1 MLRMDQYAYI
11 RIAKRVYGKSIRQ
24 IRRETGHSRNTIRK
38 VLREEPYVYCRREH
52 QPYPVLGPYL
62 NIIDKWLEQDKERP
76 KKQRHT
82 ARRIYHRLVEEQG
95 FQGSENTVR
104 RYVREAKVRLGVG
117 APRAFIPLEPELGQ
131 EAEVDWGTAL
141 AVISGQVGRY
151 KFFCMRSKSSGKHF
165 VQFYPCERQQAFFDG
180 QIQAFRFFGGV
191 FPVLIYDNLTTAVQ
205 KVLRGKKRLEQEAF
219 TRFHAYYNFT
229 PRFCNVASGHEKGGV
244 EGLIGYV
251 RRNYLVPI
259 PEAASLEELNQKV
272 LKQCLAYGEHR
283 LQGRENTV
291 NEMFEQEKSYLLPL
305 PEIAFSN
312 IQTTDTKVDRYST
325 VIVDKNR
332 YSVPTRYAGLKV
344 KVSLGVNQVE
354 IFRDGVRVASHRRLY
369 GNNKWSLDPDHYL
382 ELIQRR
388 PEAFNSARPIRQWR
402 TKWPSCLERLLE
414 RFQHSQGET
423 KGIKDFISVLMLYRD
438 YRADEVEAAV
448 EKALDVHISCSQG
461 VKHLLL
467 PCAQSSSGS
476 AQSLESWPALPPAD
490 VSVYGQLGGV
500 K

>member
-1 MLRMDQYAYI
+1 
-11 RIAKRVYGKSIRQ
+11 
-24 IRRETGHSRNTIRK
+24 
-38 VLREEPYVYCRREH
+38 VLREEPYGYCKREH

-62 NIIDKWLEQDKERP
+62 GVIDKWLEQDKERP

-82 ARRIYHRLVEEQG
+82 ARRIYRRLVEEHS

-117 APRAFIPLEPELGQ
+117 ASRAFIPLEPELGQ

-141 AVISGQVGRY
+141 AAISGEVGRY

-180 QIQAFRFFGGV
+180 HIQAFAFFGGV
-191 FPVLIYDNLTTAVQ
+191 FPVLIYDNLTAAVK
-205 KVLRGKKRLEQEAF
+205 KVLQGKRRIEQEAF

-229 PRFCNVASGHEKGGV
+229 PRFCNVASAHEKGGV

-272 LKQCLAYGEHR
+272 LKQCLAYGDHR
-283 LQGRENTV
+283 LQGREKTV
-291 NEMFEQEKSYLLPL
+291 KELFEEEKPCLLPL
-305 PEIAFSN
+305 PGVPYSN
-312 IQTTDTKVDRYST
+312 IQTTDSKVDRYST

-332 YSVPTRYAGLKV
+332 YSVPTRYAGLKA
-344 KVSLGVNQVE
+344 KVSLRVNHVE

-388 PEAFNSARPIRQWR
+388 PEAFHSARPIRQWR
-402 TKWPSCLERLLE
+402 PKWPSCLERLLK
-414 RFQHSQGET
+414 RFQQSQGET

-448 EKALDVHISCSQG
+448 EKALEMRISCSQG

-467 PCAQSSSGS
+467 PCSDTSSPSP
-476 AQSLESWPALPPAD
+476 QSLESWPALPPAD
-490 VSVYGQLGGV
+490 VSVYGQLGEV
-500 K
+500 LCR

>member
-1 MLRMDQYAYI
+1 MLKMDQYGYI

-24 IRRETGHSRNTIRK
+24 IQKETGHSRNTIRK
-38 VLREEPYVYCRREH
+38 VLREEPYGYCKREH
-52 QPYPVLGPYL
+52 QPYPVLGPYID
-62 NIIDKWLEQDKERP
+62 IIDRWLEQDKQWP

-82 ARRIYHRLVEEQG
+82 ARRIYHRLVEEHS
-95 FQGSENTVR
+95 FQGSETTVR

-117 APRAFIPLEPELGQ
+117 VTKAFIPLDPELGQ

-141 AVISGQVGRY
+141 AVISGQMGRY
-151 KFFCMRSKSSGKHF
+151 KFFCMRSKFSGKHF

-180 QIQAFRFFGGV
+180 HIQAFAFLGGV
-191 FPVLIYDNLTTAVQ
+191 FPVLIYDNLTTAVK
-205 KVLRGKKRLEQEAF
+205 KVLHGKRRVEQEAF
-219 TRFHAYYNFT
+219 ARFHAYYNFT
-229 PRFCNVASGHEKGGV
+229 PRFCNVASAHEKGGV

-259 PEAASLEELNQKV
+259 PEAANLEELNQKV

-283 LQGRENTV
+283 LQGREKTV
-291 NEMFEQEKSYLLPL
+291 NELFEQEKSYLLAL

-312 IQTTDTKVDRYST
+312 IQTTDGKVDRYST

-344 KVSLGVNQVE
+344 KVSLSVNQVE

-402 TKWPSCLERLLE
+402 AKWPSCLERLLE
-414 RFQHSQGET
+414 RFQQSQGET

-448 EKALDVHISCSQG
+448 EKALEVRISCSQG

-467 PCAQSSSGS
+467 SSCKNSSGS
-476 AQSLESWPALPPAD
+476 PQSLDSWPALPPAD

-500 K
+500 

>member
-1 MLRMDQYAYI
+1 MDQYGYI

-24 IRRETGHSRNTIRK
+24 IQKETGHSRNTIRK
-38 VLREEPYVYCRREH
+38 VLREEPYGYCKREH
-52 QPYPVLGPYL
+52 QPYPVLGPYID
-62 NIIDKWLEQDKERP
+62 IIDRWLEQDKQWP

-82 ARRIYHRLVEEQG
+82 ARRIYHRLVEEHS
-95 FQGSENTVR
+95 FQGSETTVR

-117 APRAFIPLEPELGQ
+117 VTKAFIPLDPELGQ

-141 AVISGQVGRY
+141 AVISGQMGRY

-180 QIQAFRFFGGV
+180 HIQAFAFFGGV
-191 FPVLIYDNLTTAVQ
+191 FPVLIYDNLTTAVK
-205 KVLRGKKRLEQEAF
+205 KVLHGKRRVEQEAF
-219 TRFHAYYNFT
+219 ARFHAYYNFT
-229 PRFCNVASGHEKGGV
+229 PRFCNVASAHEKGGV

-259 PEAASLEELNQKV
+259 PEAANFEELNQKV
-272 LKQCLAYGEHR
+272 LKQCLAYGDHR

-291 NEMFEQEKSYLLPL
+291 NEIFEGEKSHLLPL
-305 PEIAFSN
+305 PEIPFSN
-312 IQTTDTKVDRYST
+312 IQTTDGKVDRYST

-344 KVSLGVNQVE
+344 KVSLSVNQVE

-402 TKWPSCLERLLE
+402 AKWPSCLERLLE
-414 RFQHSQGET
+414 RFQQSQGET

-448 EKALDVHISCSQG
+448 EKALEVHISCSQG

-467 PCAQSSSGS
+467 PSCKNSSGS
-476 AQSLESWPALPPAD
+476 PQSLDSWPALPPAD

-500 K
+500 

>member
-1 MLRMDQYAYI
+1 M
-11 RIAKRVYGKSIRQ
+11 
-24 IRRETGHSRNTIRK
+24 
-38 VLREEPYVYCRREH
+38 
-52 QPYPVLGPYL
+52 
-62 NIIDKWLEQDKERP
+62 
-76 KKQRHT
+76 
-82 ARRIYHRLVEEQG
+82 
-95 FQGSENTVR
+95 GSEPTVR
-104 RYVREAKVRLGVG
+104 RYVREAKVRLGVS
-117 APRAFIPLEPELGQ
+117 APKAFIPLEPELGQ

-141 AVISGQVGRY
+141 AAISGQVGRY

-180 QIQAFRFFGGV
+180 HIQAFRFFGGV
-191 FPVLIYDNLTTAVQ
+191 FPVLIYDNLTAAV
-205 KVLRGKKRLEQEAF
+205 KRVFRGKKRLEQEAF
-219 TRFHAYYNFT
+219 SRFHAYYNFT
-229 PRFCNVASGHEKGGV
+229 PRFCNVGSGHEKGGV
-244 EGLIGYV
+244 EALIGYV

-259 PEAASLEELNQKV
+259 PEAATLEDLNQKV

-283 LQGRENTV
+283 MQGRERTV
-291 NEMFEQEKSYLLPL
+291 KEIFEQEKSYLLPL

-312 IQTTDTKVDRYST
+312 IQTTDGKVDRYST
-325 VIVDKNR
+325 AIVDKNR

-344 KVSLGVNQVE
+344 KVSLAVNQVE

-402 TKWPSCLERLLE
+402 VNWPLCLERLLM
-414 RFQHSQGET
+414 RFQQSQGDT

-438 YRADEVEAAV
+438 YKADEVETAV
-448 EKALDVHISCSQG
+448 EKALEVHISCSQG

-467 PCAQSSSGS
+467 PSTESGS
-476 AQSLESWPALPPAD
+476 GSFQPLESWPALPPAD

>member
-1 MLRMDQYAYI
+1 
-11 RIAKRVYGKSIRQ
+11 
-24 IRRETGHSRNTIRK
+24 
-38 VLREEPYVYCRREH
+38 
-52 QPYPVLGPYL
+52 VLGPYL
-62 NIIDKWLEQDKERP
+62 NIIDRWLEQDKERP

-82 ARRIYHRLVEEQG
+82 ARRIYHRLVEEHG
-95 FQGSENTVR
+95 FPGSENTVR

-117 APRAFIPLEPELGQ
+117 APKAFIPLEPELGQ

-141 AVISGQVGRY
+141 AAISGEVRRY

-180 QIQAFRFFGGV
+180 QIQAFSFFGGV
-191 FPVLIYDNLTTAVQ
+191 FPVLVYDNLTAAVK

-259 PEAASLEELNQKV
+259 PEAASLEQLNQKV
-272 LKQCLAYGEHR
+272 LKQCLGYGDHR

-291 NEMFEQEKSYLLPL
+291 NEIFEQERSHLLPL

-312 IQTTDTKVDRYST
+312 IQTTDGKVDRYST

-332 YSVPTRYAGLKV
+332 YSVPTRHAGLKV

-369 GNNKWSLDPDHYL
+369 GNNKWSLDHDHYL

-402 TKWPSCLERLLE
+402 AKWPSCLERLLE
-414 RFQHSQGET
+414 RFQQSQGDT

-438 YRADEVEAAV
+438 YRADEVQSAV
-448 EKALDVHISCSQG
+448 EKALEVRISCSQG

-467 PCAQSSSGS
+467 PSAESSSGS
-476 AQSLESWPALPPAD
+476 PQSLESWPALPPAD